1 MIGIECLSYQEMYYS
16 NPLFFWGQM
25 PPAKKKKLESDF
37 KSDTLQDIRDR
48 LPGCEILHNDANY
61 IQGIPD
67 TLVVYGPNYGFLE
80 FKRATNASKR
90 VNQEYYIDKFNDMAY
105 ASFISPE
112 NKEAVLNELQ
122 SALGTPR
129 KSRAPKR

>member
-1 MIGIECLSYQEMYYS
+1 
-16 NPLFFWGQM
+16 M
-25 PPAKKKKLESDF
+25 PPSKKKKLESDF

-80 FKRATNASKR
+80 FKRESNSSRR
-90 VNQEYYIDKFNDMAY
+90 VNQEYYIDKFNAMSY

-122 SALGTPR
+122 SALGSTR

>member
-1 MIGIECLSYQEMYYS
+1 
-16 NPLFFWGQM
+16 M
-25 PPAKKKKLESDF
+25 PPSKKKKLESDF
-37 KSDTLQDIRDR
+37 KSDTLQDIRDL

-80 FKRATNASKR
+80 FKRATNSSKR
-90 VNQEYYIDKFNDMAY
+90 VNQEYYIDKFNKMSY
-105 ASFISPE
+105 ASFINPE

-122 SALGTPR
+122 SALGHPR
-129 KSRAPKR
+129 DSCAPKR

>member
-1 MIGIECLSYQEMYYS
+1 
-16 NPLFFWGQM
+16 M
-25 PPAKKKKLESDF
+25 PPSKKKIKLESDF
-37 KSDTLQDIRDR
+37 KSVTLQDIRDQ

-80 FKRATNASKR
+80 FKRATNSSKR
-90 VNQEYYIDKFNDMAY
+90 VNQEYYIDKFNKMSY

-122 SALGTPR
+122 SAL
-129 KSRAPKR
+129 RAPGSTRAPEC

>member
-1 MIGIECLSYQEMYYS
+1 MT
-16 NPLFFWGQM
+16 N
-25 PPAKKKKLESDF
+25 AAKKKLESDF
-37 KSDTLQDIRDR
+37 KSSTLQDIRDR

-67 TLVVYGPNYGFLE
+67 TLVIYGPNYGFLE
-80 FKRATNASKR
+80 FKRASNSSKR
-90 VNQEYYIDKFNDMAY
+90 VNQDYYIDKFNEMSY

-122 SALGTPR
+122 SALGATR
-129 KSRAPKR
+129 SSRAPKR